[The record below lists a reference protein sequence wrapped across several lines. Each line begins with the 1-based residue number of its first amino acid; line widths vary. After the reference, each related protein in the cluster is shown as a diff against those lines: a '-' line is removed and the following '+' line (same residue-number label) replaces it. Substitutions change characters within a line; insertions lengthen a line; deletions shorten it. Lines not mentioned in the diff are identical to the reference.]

1 MAARYELWLCNDQGT
16 RVADRWGNT
25 LLDRVQNLTATRI
38 ANDIGRLTMMVPP
51 NFDQAQLRRDM
62 IIQVWRA
69 AEGASLELFRPYFLR
84 GWELETKRGKT
95 TLELQGRCPNDL
107 LRRRVVRAAPGSP
120 DARFERTEH
129 TDDVMKYIVAR
140 SQTSGG
146 GAYWPAPTYGTRAW
160 ANFSVEADTSAGPEL
175 GARMDFSYEY
185 LLQSGGRGALQE
197 LAEASATEGDEV
209 FFDVVPLLLAGKEMT
224 FIFRTRVGQ
233 PGQDITG
240 YGVLFSQDRGNL
252 PEAKLTYDYTKEENM
267 VWAINEKGPGDVSNN
282 RVDMDASIWNRCE
295 GSIDVKSKNNLAFL
309 REKRGK
315 IKFVGKVIDTSGM
328 RFGVDWHFG
337 DRIRARYQGFQ
348 FDTIVRAVTLQVD
361 RNGKESVSARL
372 EYQADAC
379 YGYRT
384 L

>member
-95 TLELQGRCPNDL
+95 TLELQGRCLNDL
-107 LRRRVVRAAPGSP
+107 LRRRVVRAAPDSP

-160 ANFSVEADTSAGPEL
+160 ANFSVEADTSTGPEL
-175 GARMDFSYEY
+175 GDRMDFSYEY

-267 VWAINEKGPGDVSNN
+267 VWAINEKGPGDVRVTQSNN

-315 IKFVGKVIDTSGM
+315 INFVGKVIDTSGM

-372 EYQADAC
+372 EYQADA
-379 YGYRT
+379 
-384 L
+384 

>member
-107 LRRRVVRAAPGSP
+107 LRRRVVRAAPSSP

-160 ANFSVEADTSAGPEL
+160 ANFSVEADTSTGPEL
-175 GARMDFSYEY
+175 GDRMDFSYEY

-267 VWAINEKGPGDVSNN
+267 VWAINEKGPGDVRVTQSNN

-315 IKFVGKVIDTSGM
+315 INFVGKVIDTSGM

-372 EYQADAC
+372 EYQADA
-379 YGYRT
+379 
-384 L
+384 